1 VAPNEPSKI
10 IREEEAMFRT
20 TFAHSLGMIGLATIL
35 AAPLA
40 WAQESPP
47 IRVRGTIE
55 RVEGPI
61 YVIKAAMA
69 PS

>member
-1 VAPNEPSKI
+1 
-10 IREEEAMFRT
+10 MFHR
-20 TFAHSLGMIGLATIL
+20 TFAHSLGMIGLAAVL

-55 RVEGPI
+55 HIEGPI
-61 YVIKAAMA
+61 YVIKARDGAELKLRSLLTEWA
-69 PS
+69 G